1 MKDKTSAVDGTPSDE
16 ARFLER
22 LRQHPELKAR
32 FQSILDVA
40 QAADGPIQTA
50 DAVEERVIVELRQLG
65 HATMNQWAAQAEQRL
80 AEETRA
86 ADTTVR
92 SRKKNADVV
101 VCVRVG
107 ERAGSG
113 LAQPAPELSAP
124 AAGAVGS
131 QFGRPVAAA
140 GSSVDG
146 LWQRTFLCP
155 GSAERAGTLWL

>member
-65 HATMNQWAAQAEQRL
+65 HATMNQWGGASRTTLGRGNPGGGYHRAQ
-80 AEETRA
+80 
-86 ADTTVR
+86 
-92 SRKKNADVV
+92 S
-101 VCVRVG
+101 
-107 ERAGSG
+107 
-113 LAQPAPELSAP
+113 
-124 AAGAVGS
+124 
-131 QFGRPVAAA
+131 
-140 GSSVDG
+140 
-146 LWQRTFLCP
+146 
-155 GSAERAGTLWL
+155 